1 MSVLSEIEGSRG
13 RIMMSRS
20 VSYTL
25 PAVVAVALVSAGCGT
40 ATPKPAQR
48 AASTTLTT
56 TSKPPTTTSRVTTTT
71 STAAKPASVA
81 VCVDKTTNVRVADEQ
96 CDTSDTKYSR
106 FWYQHTDTFVYP
118 AIGVAVAVA
127 AGSFLRPTTGEVFDR
142 GAPTKGGTVAR
153 GGLGKSKPSSSGG
166 GGSGSG
172 GS

>member
-1 MSVLSEIEGSRG
+1 
-13 RIMMSRS
+13 MMSRS

-40 ATPKPAQR
+40 ATPKPAPR
-48 AASTTLTT
+48 AASSTLTT
-56 TSKPPTTTSRVTTTT
+56 TAKPPPTTTSRVTTTT

-118 AIGVAVAVA
+118 AIGVAVALA
-127 AGSFLRPTTGEVFDR
+127 AGSFLRPSTGEVFDR
-142 GAPTKGGTVAR
+142 GAPTTGGTVAR
-153 GGLGKSKPSSSGG
+153 GGLGKSKPGSSSGG

>member
-1 MSVLSEIEGSRG
+1 MSVVSDIEGSRR

-40 ATPKPAQR
+40 ATPKPAPR

-56 TSKPPTTTSRVTTTT
+56 TSKPPTTTSRTATTTAA
-71 STAAKPASVA
+71 AAKPASVG
-81 VCVDKTTNVRVADEQ
+81 VCVDTTTNVRVADDQ
-96 CDTSDTKYSR
+96 CDTASARYSR

-118 AIGVAVAVA
+118 AIGVAVALA
-127 AGSFLRPTTGEVFDR
+127 AGSFLRPSTGEVFDR

-153 GGLGKSKPSSSGG
+153 GGLGKTRPDSSGG
-166 GGSGSG
+166 GGGSA

>member
-1 MSVLSEIEGSRG
+1 MSVVSEIEGSRR

-40 ATPKPAQR
+40 ATPKPAPR

-56 TSKPPTTTSRVTTTT
+56 TSKPPPTTTSRVTTTT
-71 STAAKPASVA
+71 STAATPASVG
-81 VCVDKTTNVRVADEQ
+81 VCVDKTTNVRVADDQ
-96 CDTSDTKYSR
+96 CDTSDTTYSR

-118 AIGVAVAVA
+118 AIGVAVALA
-127 AGSFLRPTTGEVFDR
+127 AGSFLRPTSGEVFDR
-142 GAPTKGGTVAR
+142 GAPTKGGSIAR
-153 GGLGKSKPSSSGG
+153 GGLGKARPDSSGG
-166 GGSGSG
+166 GGSG

>member
-1 MSVLSEIEGSRG
+1 MSVVSDIEGSRR

-40 ATPKPAQR
+40 ATPKPAPR

-56 TSKPPTTTSRVTTTT
+56 TSKPPTTTSRAPTTT
-71 STAAKPASVA
+71 SAAATPAAVG
-81 VCVDKTTNVRVADEQ
+81 VCVDKTTNVRAADEQ
-96 CDTSDTKYSR
+96 CDTADTQYKR

-118 AIGVAVAVA
+118 AIGVAVALA
-127 AGSFLRPTTGEVFDR
+127 AGSFLRPTSGEVFDR
-142 GAPTKGGTVAR
+142 GAPAKGGTVAR
-153 GGLGKSKPSSSGG
+153 GGLGKARPDSSGG
-166 GGSGSG
+166 GGSG

>member
-1 MSVLSEIEGSRG
+1 MSVVPEIEGSRS

-25 PAVVAVALVSAGCGT
+25 PAVVAVALVSAGCST
-40 ATPKPAQR
+40 ASPKPAPR

-56 TSKPPTTTSRVTTTT
+56 TSKPPTTTSRATTTT

-81 VCVDKTTNVRVADEQ
+81 VCVDKTTNVRVADDQ
-96 CDTSDTKYSR
+96 CDTSDTRYSR

-118 AIGVAVAVA
+118 AIGVAVALA
-127 AGSFLRPTTGEVFDR
+127 AGSFLRPTSGDVFDR
-142 GAPTKGGTVAR
+142 GAPATGGTVAR
-153 GGLGKSKPSSSGG
+153 GGLGKTRPDSSG
-166 GGSGSG
+166 GSG